1 MIPARD
7 MTPGQRVTAGLA
19 SLVLVAGMAGL
30 SQIPLATADG
40 DARVR
45 LSWRNEPIRVE
56 ECRTLTDEDQADV
69 PAHMRRAESC
79 TGYHVDYELRLEI
92 DGQAVA
98 VDTIA
103 PSGLRRDRPVYVLR
117 DIAVPPGRHDVAVS
131 YTALVPED
139 YQAEALP
146 AAFRW
151 SGAMELGGGDVG
163 LVTLDESGRALTRRG
178 GGGVP

>member
-7 MTPGQRVTAGLA
+7 MTLRQRAAAGVA

-40 DARVR
+40 DARIR

-56 ECRTLTDEDQADV
+56 ECRALTDEDQADV
-69 PAHMRRAESC
+69 PAHMRRAQSC

-92 DGQAVA
+92 DGRAVA
-98 VDTIA
+98 VDTVA
-103 PSGLRRDRPVYVLR
+103 PSGIRRDRPVYVLR
-117 DIAVPPGRHDVAVS
+117 DIPVPPGRHTVDVS
-131 YTALVPED
+131 YAALVPED
-139 YQAEALP
+139 YRAESLP

-151 SGAMELGGGDVG
+151 SGTMDLWVGEVG
-163 LVTLDESGRALTRRG
+163 LLTLDENGRALTRRG
-178 GGGVP
+178 GGDVP